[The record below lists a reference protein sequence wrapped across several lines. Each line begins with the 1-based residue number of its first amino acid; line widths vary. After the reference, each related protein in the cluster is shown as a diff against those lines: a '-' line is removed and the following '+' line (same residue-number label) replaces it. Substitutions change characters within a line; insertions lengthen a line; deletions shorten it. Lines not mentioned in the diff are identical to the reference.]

1 MGNRQNKAI
10 ILWLLTGAFL
20 IVAMVVIGGIT
31 RLTGSGLSM
40 VEWKVISGAI
50 PPLNEAE
57 WQLAFHKYQQ
67 FPEFQKVNFSMTLS
81 GFKQIF
87 WWEYLHRLLGR
98 VIGLVFI
105 IPFLYFLATKQVKG
119 WLLRRLLLLL
129 MLGMGQGLMG
139 WVMVKSGLV
148 DNPHVS
154 HYRLAAHLFLA
165 LALIGVILWTV
176 ADLLASGHPYQPNS
190 KPLRSL
196 SKVVLGA
203 ILLQI
208 LLGAFVAGL
217 KAGFSYNSFPLMNGE
232 LYPRTQMDILTWQN
246 FMENGPLM
254 QFLHRW
260 VAMAVLVLVAWFWY
274 KSRQENL
281 STSTKNLINLLLA
294 SVLAQVL
301 LGVVTLLWQIPVT
314 LGVLHQVV
322 AVAVFAVAVLLVH
335 QPTDKSPEKS
345 LSIHPLKKSYH

>member
-1 MGNRQNKAI
+1 MENRQNRAI
-10 ILWLLTGAFL
+10 IIWLLVGAFL
-20 IVAMVVIGGIT
+20 ILAMVVIGGIT

-40 VEWKVISGAI
+40 VEWKVLSGAI

-57 WQLAFHKYQQ
+57 WQVVFHKYQQ
-67 FPEFQKVNFSMTLS
+67 FPEFQKVNFHMTLS

-105 IPFLYFLATKQVKG
+105 LPFLYFLAKKQVKG
-119 WLLRRLLLLL
+119 WLLRRLLFLLL
-129 MLGMGQGLMG
+129 LGMGQGLMG
-139 WVMVKSGLV
+139 WIMVKSGLV

-176 ADLLASGHPYQPNS
+176 ADLRPLPQPHQPDTR
-190 KPLRSL
+190 KLRFL
-196 SKVVLGA
+196 SKLVLGS

-208 LLGAFVAGL
+208 ALGAFVAGL
-217 KAGFSYNSFPLMNGE
+217 KAGFSYNTYPLMNGE
-232 LYPRTQMDILTWQN
+232 LFPHTELEALTFHN

-254 QFLHRW
+254 QFIHRW
-260 VAMAVLVLVAWFWY
+260 VAVVVLVLVGWLWN
-274 KSRQENL
+274 KSRQISLSVRIMNL
-281 STSTKNLINLLLA
+281 SNLLLA
-294 SVLAQVL
+294 VVLLQVA
-301 LGVVTLLWQIPVT
+301 LGVVTLLWQVPVV

-322 AVAVFAVAVLLVH
+322 AVGLFAVALLLVH
-335 QPTDKSPEKS
+335 RLTQNSPKQD
-345 LSIHPLKKSYH
+345 LSIPSFKKSYR